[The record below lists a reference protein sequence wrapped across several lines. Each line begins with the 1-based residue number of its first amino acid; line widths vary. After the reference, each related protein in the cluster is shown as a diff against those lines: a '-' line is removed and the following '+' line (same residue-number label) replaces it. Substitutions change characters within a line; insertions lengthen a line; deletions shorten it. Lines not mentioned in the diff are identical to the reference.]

1 MKLFS
6 IYLIGMLLFPV
17 ADSLFAQLPEQEK
30 KFLAKLNTELNLTSV
45 QFAAIEKIYNS
56 KQLELNACDSSIKVF
71 EKTLDDEVQLQ
82 TKVSALNQKK
92 KDIRDMRELDV
103 RLQLNPAQL
112 KIYDEKI
119 KPVKPQVLHFGL
131 HNRADCKVCTQ

>member
-1 MKLFS
+1 
-6 IYLIGMLLFPV
+6 
-17 ADSLFAQLPEQEK
+17 
-30 KFLAKLNTELNLTSV
+30 
-45 QFAAIEKIYNS
+45 
-56 KQLELNACDSSIKVF
+56 
-71 EKTLDDEVQLQ
+71 VQLQ